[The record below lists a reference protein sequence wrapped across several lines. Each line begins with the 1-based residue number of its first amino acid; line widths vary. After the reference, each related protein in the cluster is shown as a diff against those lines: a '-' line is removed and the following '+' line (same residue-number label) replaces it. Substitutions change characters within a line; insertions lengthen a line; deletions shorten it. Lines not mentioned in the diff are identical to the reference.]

1 MDSKSLHSKIKR
13 TNKSEMNA
21 FSDLRFFG
29 LLMKEGSL
37 AAAAQQ
43 MGITPPAASRR
54 LAQLEHRLGVRL
66 LHRTTRRMSLTPEGE
81 TYLLDG
87 ARILSDLEALER
99 TVAGARSSPRGLIK
113 LAATLGFGRV
123 HIAPALSAFARAY
136 PEVEVRLHLTDRP
149 IHLVE
154 QGFDAAIRFGDLPDS
169 RLTARRLMAN
179 QRVLCASPAY
189 LARAGEPTQPAD
201 LLGHECIVIRESDET
216 YGTWHLRQGDQQQ
229 TVKVRGML
237 STNDGEAAT
246 HWALEGHGVL
256 LRSEWD
262 VARHLQSGQLR
273 RVLVAWVPPP
283 ADVTLVYPSQSDLS
297 AKTRALADFLKRWFD
312 GDRNGELPS
321 QRLGVRGIKN
331 S

>member
-1 MDSKSLHSKIKR
+1 MDG
-13 TNKSEMNA
+13 
-21 FSDLRFFG
+21 FSDLRFFA

-43 MGITPPAASRR
+43 MGITPPAVSRR

-66 LHRTTRRMSLTPEGE
+66 LHRTTRRISLTPEGE

-136 PEVEVRLHLTDRP
+136 PEVEVQLHLTDRP
-149 IHLVE
+149 VNLVE
-154 QGFDAAIRFGDLPDS
+154 QGFDAAVRFGDLPDS
-169 RLTARRLMAN
+169 RLTARRLLSN

-189 LARAGEPTQPAD
+189 LADVGEPAQPAD
-201 LLGHECIVIRESDET
+201 LLAHQCIVIRESDET
-216 YGTWHLRQGDQQQ
+216 YGTWHLHQGERQE

-237 STNDGEAAT
+237 STNDGGAAT
-246 HWALEGHGVL
+246 TWALEGHGVL
-256 LRSEWD
+256 MRSEWD
-262 VARHLQSGQLR
+262 VAPYLASGQLR
-273 RVLVAWVPPP
+273 RVLSGWALPA
-283 ADVTLVYPSQSDLS
+283 ADVTLVYPTKSDLS
-297 AKTRALADFLKRWFD
+297 AKTRALADFLRGWFA
-312 GDRNGELPS
+312 
-321 QRLGVRGIKN
+321 QGIPIRTEIFPDC
-331 S
+331 

>member
-1 MDSKSLHSKIKR
+1 MD
-13 TNKSEMNA
+13 A
-21 FSDLRFFG
+21 FSDLRFFA

-66 LHRTTRRMSLTPEGE
+66 LHRTTRRMGLTPEGE

-123 HIAPALSAFARAY
+123 HLAPALSAFARAY
-136 PEVEVRLHLTDRP
+136 PEVEVQLHLTDRP
-149 IHLVE
+149 VNLVE
-154 QGFDAAIRFGDLPDS
+154 QGFDAAVRFGDLPDS

-189 LARAGEPTQPAD
+189 LAGAGEPTQPAD
-201 LLGHECIVIRESDET
+201 LLAHQCIVIRESDET
-216 YGTWHLRQGDQQQ
+216 YGTWHLRQGNQQQ

-237 STNDGEAAT
+237 STNDGETAT
-246 HWALEGHGVL
+246 HWALQGHGIL

-262 VARHLQSGQLR
+262 VARHVQSGQLR
-273 RVLVAWVPPP
+273 PVLPAWAPPP
-283 ADVTLVYPSQSDLS
+283 ADVTLVYPSKSDLS
-297 AKTRALADFLKRWFD
+297 AKTRALADFLKTWFD
-312 GDRNGELPS
+312 TDGKG
-321 QRLGVRGIKN
+321 
-331 S
+331 